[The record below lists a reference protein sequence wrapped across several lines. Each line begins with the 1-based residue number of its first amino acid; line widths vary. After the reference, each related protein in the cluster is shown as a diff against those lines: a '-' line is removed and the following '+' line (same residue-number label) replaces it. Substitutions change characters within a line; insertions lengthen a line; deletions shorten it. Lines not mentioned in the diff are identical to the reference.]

1 MKARFQADADFSQ
14 RIVSAVRRREPAIDF
29 QSANVASLRSLS
41 DPEVLSLAARDSRVL
56 VSHDLTTMPNHFR
69 QVRRDQHERWAAR
82 CAGSPQSDAP
92 SWPVPE

>member
-56 VSHDLTTMPNHFR
+56 VSHDLTTMAQSFR
-69 QVRRDQHERWAAR
+69 QVRRDQHERWAINHPAKSFDSSR
-82 CAGSPQSDAP
+82 T
-92 SWPVPE
+92 